1 MFLDSLVAN
10 SLLMFLHYVPYTLHL
25 PLPVALA
32 DRPREGWAP
41 WTVILSLWGQDSML
55 DFCETFSS

>member
-1 MFLDSLVAN
+1 MAN